1 MPAGDDSDDGEEEA
15 ALIKAMRA
23 QQRRLDARGATRRTA
38 DDDDLDASA
47 SDSDDEAAG
56 IRGSKKDDFYGDDD
70 VDHEGQSDE
79 EERADEE
86 REARR
91 LQRAAADGMD
101 AGDFDAFSDE
111 SDEDDDASDSERE
124 TLGAKA
130 RALANQ
136 GAEKKK
142 EKKEKK
148 SAKNEGAAVESLGR
162 DAVAAAASDAV
173 ASDAPELIAL
183 TKELT
188 KTLDEITQSVEPV
201 IAAARAGELAT
212 AEGIS
217 YLDAKHLLMLSYC
230 INIVFY
236 LLLKSEGRSVRD
248 HPVVLRLVEIRAY
261 LEKLRPIDRKLKY
274 QIDKLLKMADGPRK
288 DKSLGEGEDEDEDD
302 PLRFRPNPDALV
314 GKADEEDAGD
324 AGGAYRPPK
333 MVPTA
338 MDDFEEGG
346 KSAKQK
352 RKEKEA
358 RRRASRSAL
367 IKVRLSRFRRNVA
380 RLVFWFGFFP
390 VESAT
395 KRRAFRFATQ
405 LPRSSARFRRRAA
418 PWRSKATISRGTE
431 RTYQILGRVPPSTPW
446 ATIQSRAGQ
455 SFFFFFFF
463 FSSTTTRGYVPPRDA
478 RSPLSPRLFLPR
490 RLASVNIPYIRQEL
504 AQELGEAPEEL
515 GGDVGDTSSAF
526 AKREFA
532 RMEARAKI
540 EEDLFT
546 RVPLSKTERRR
557 AKATTRSMNS
567 LANVGDFG
575 DDVADLVEVA
585 EELEGQ
591 RGKRQRLV
599 DSVTLASG
607 SEARKNQK
615 PVSGEQ
621 DVPLRDSLG
630 VRVPRFF
637 SPASSLVFL
646 FFYASSEDA
655 FLFPNR
661 PALVDAPRPR
671 AFGNAS
677 FEASMTVLRGH
688 SASKMMPDGPTR
700 SPKFGGRGESPPPAS
715 KTLARRRAETP
726 PNMPSSVSSPRGT
739 VSDPHALVYLSFF
752 SLKRDTRRT
761 GPPQQVRA
769 RREQET
775 RRARRG
781 RERHVRRRA
790 PTTRGGGR
798 GVRRRRRGA
807 RRAPRGE
814 GGEVPPRRRYRG
826 GDGGGDGR
834 GREARRGR
842 EDHGQ
847 SRAHAAPEQGPQ
859 EPAQAPARQIRKG
872 GRAPEGPGS
881 VDARGPR
888 RVRGRGERDQDQR
901 HQVAQVW
908 RVMTTAARVVCFS
921 FFVMMT
927 TCRVFVSSRVSRLAS
942 RRDRLVA
949 LVAVSSARRE
959 GLALSFAF
967 S

>member
-1 MPAGDDSDDGEEEA
+1 MAKGTTPKRATRASARNKGGHESWMDDEVDEHHRSRDKISLDPDADSDDDDDAFDEGAGVMDIEADDDSDEDDDSDDEEDDEDEDDEDDEEDDEDDADVPAGDDSDDGEEEA

-142 EKKEKK
+142 EKKGKK

-261 LEKLRPIDRKLKY
+261 LEKLRPIDKKLKY
-274 QIDKLLKMADGPRK
+274 QIDKLLKMADGPRNEK
-288 DKSLGEGEDEDEDD
+288 GLGEGEDEDEDD
-302 PLRFRPNPDALV
+302 PLRFKPNPDALV
-314 GKADEEDAGD
+314 GKTDEEEGVN

-367 IKVRLSRFRRNVA
+367 IKVRRMTTFPPTNIP
-380 RLVFWFGFFP
+380 RLVFGLGFFLP
-390 VESAT
+390 LNFLGL
-395 KRRAFRFATQ
+395 RRAFVGTPLHGDRRRPFLVAH
-405 LPRSSARFRRRAA
+405 SARTKSWAGYRPPRRGRLSNQELDSLSFSFSFRRRRKRRRFAH
-418 PWRSKATISRGTE
+418 
-431 RTYQILGRVPPSTPW
+431 
-446 ATIQSRAGQ
+446 
-455 SFFFFFFF
+455 
-463 FSSTTTRGYVPPRDA
+463 
-478 RSPLSPRLFLPR
+478 RSPRHLPR
-490 RLASVNIPYIRQEL
+490 RLASV
-504 AQELGEAPEEL
+504 
-515 GGDVGDTSSAF
+515 T
-526 AKREFA
+526 
-532 RMEARAKI
+532 
-540 EEDLFT
+540 
-546 RVPLSKTERRR
+546 KT
-557 AKATTRSMNS
+557 
-567 LANVGDFG
+567 
-575 DDVADLVEVA
+575 
-585 EELEGQ
+585 
-591 RGKRQRLV
+591 
-599 DSVTLASG
+599 
-607 SEARKNQK
+607 
-615 PVSGEQ
+615 
-621 DVPLRDSLG
+621 
-630 VRVPRFF
+630 
-637 SPASSLVFL
+637 
-646 FFYASSEDA
+646 
-655 FLFPNR
+655 
-661 PALVDAPRPR
+661 
-671 AFGNAS
+671 
-677 FEASMTVLRGH
+677 
-688 SASKMMPDGPTR
+688 
-700 SPKFGGRGESPPPAS
+700 
-715 KTLARRRAETP
+715 
-726 PNMPSSVSSPRGT
+726 
-739 VSDPHALVYLSFF
+739 
-752 SLKRDTRRT
+752 
-761 GPPQQVRA
+761 
-769 RREQET
+769 
-775 RRARRG
+775 
-781 RERHVRRRA
+781 
-790 PTTRGGGR
+790 
-798 GVRRRRRGA
+798 
-807 RRAPRGE
+807 
-814 GGEVPPRRRYRG
+814 
-826 GDGGGDGR
+826 
-834 GREARRGR
+834 
-842 EDHGQ
+842 
-847 SRAHAAPEQGPQ
+847 
-859 EPAQAPARQIRKG
+859 
-872 GRAPEGPGS
+872 
-881 VDARGPR
+881 
-888 RVRGRGERDQDQR
+888 
-901 HQVAQVW
+901 
-908 RVMTTAARVVCFS
+908 
-921 FFVMMT
+921 
-927 TCRVFVSSRVSRLAS
+927 
-942 RRDRLVA
+942 
-949 LVAVSSARRE
+949 
-959 GLALSFAF
+959 
-967 S
+967 

>member
-1 MPAGDDSDDGEEEA
+1 MAKGTTPKRATRASARNKGGHESWMDDEVDEHHRSRDKISLDPDADSDDDDDAFDEGAGVMDIEADDDSDEDDDSDDDEDDEDEDDEDDEEDDEDDADVPAGDDSDDGEEEA

-91 LQRAAADGMD
+91 LQRAAADDMD

-261 LEKLRPIDRKLKY
+261 LEKLRPIDKKLKY
-274 QIDKLLKMADGPRK
+274 QIDKLLKMADGGARNEK
-288 DKSLGEGEDEDEDD
+288 GLGEGEDGDEDD
-302 PLRFRPNPDALV
+302 PLRFKPNPDALV
-314 GKADEEDAGD
+314 GKTDEEEGVN

-367 IKVRLSRFRRNVA
+367 IKVRPYEHFADEHSGMVWF
-380 RLVFWFGFFP
+380 LVWVFFCH
-390 VESAT
+390 S
-395 KRRAFRFATQ
+395 
-405 LPRSSARFRRRAA
+405 
-418 PWRSKATISRGTE
+418 
-431 RTYQILGRVPPSTPW
+431 
-446 ATIQSRAGQ
+446 
-455 SFFFFFFF
+455 
-463 FSSTTTRGYVPPRDA
+463 
-478 RSPLSPRLFLPR
+478 
-490 RLASVNIPYIRQEL
+490 
-504 AQELGEAPEEL
+504 
-515 GGDVGDTSSAF
+515 TSS
-526 AKREFA
+526 
-532 RMEARAKI
+532 
-540 EEDLFT
+540 
-546 RVPLSKTERRR
+546 V
-557 AKATTRSMNS
+557 
-567 LANVGDFG
+567 FG
-575 DDVADLVEVA
+575 
-585 EELEGQ
+585 
-591 RGKRQRLV
+591 
-599 DSVTLASG
+599 
-607 SEARKNQK
+607 
-615 PVSGEQ
+615 
-621 DVPLRDSLG
+621 
-630 VRVPRFF
+630 
-637 SPASSLVFL
+637 
-646 FFYASSEDA
+646 
-655 FLFPNR
+655 
-661 PALVDAPRPR
+661 AL
-671 AFGNAS
+671 
-677 FEASMTVLRGH
+677 
-688 SASKMMPDGPTR
+688 
-700 SPKFGGRGESPPPAS
+700 
-715 KTLARRRAETP
+715 
-726 PNMPSSVSSPRGT
+726 
-739 VSDPHALVYLSFF
+739 
-752 SLKRDTRRT
+752 
-761 GPPQQVRA
+761 
-769 RREQET
+769 
-775 RRARRG
+775 
-781 RERHVRRRA
+781 
-790 PTTRGGGR
+790 
-798 GVRRRRRGA
+798 
-807 RRAPRGE
+807 
-814 GGEVPPRRRYRG
+814 
-826 GDGGGDGR
+826 
-834 GREARRGR
+834 
-842 EDHGQ
+842 
-847 SRAHAAPEQGPQ
+847 
-859 EPAQAPARQIRKG
+859 
-872 GRAPEGPGS
+872 
-881 VDARGPR
+881 
-888 RVRGRGERDQDQR
+888 
-901 HQVAQVW
+901 
-908 RVMTTAARVVCFS
+908 
-921 FFVMMT
+921 
-927 TCRVFVSSRVSRLAS
+927 
-942 RRDRLVA
+942 
-949 LVAVSSARRE
+949 SSARRSMEIE
-959 GLALSFAF
+959 GDHFLWHTKHVPNLGQGTALHAVGDYPIKSWTVFLFPFLFLFVKDESGDVLLTALPF
-967 S
+967 TFRDDSLP

>member
-1 MPAGDDSDDGEEEA
+1 MDDEVDEHHRSRDKISLDPDADSDDDDDAFDEGAGVMDIEADDDSDEDDDSDDEEDDEDEDDEDDEEDDEDDADVPAGDDSDDGEEEA

-91 LQRAAADGMD
+91 LQRAAADDMD

-261 LEKLRPIDRKLKY
+261 LEKLRPIDKKLKY
-274 QIDKLLKMADGPRK
+274 QIDKLLKMADGPRNEK
-288 DKSLGEGEDEDEDD
+288 GLGEGEDGDEDD
-302 PLRFRPNPDALV
+302 PLRFKPNPDALV
-314 GKADEEDAGD
+314 GKTDEEEGVN

-367 IKVRLSRFRRNVA
+367 IKVRRQKEHFRRTFRVWF
-380 RLVFWFGFFP
+380 LVF
-390 VESAT
+390 
-395 KRRAFRFATQ
+395 FATQ

-418 PWRSKATISRGTE
+418 PWRSKATISRGTQ

-455 SFFFFFFF
+455 SFSLFFF
-463 FSSTTTRGYVPPRDA
+463 FSLFDESVDFA
-478 RSPLSPRLFLPR
+478 HRSPLDLPR
-490 RLASVNIPYIRQEL
+490 RLASV
-504 AQELGEAPEEL
+504 
-515 GGDVGDTSSAF
+515 T
-526 AKREFA
+526 
-532 RMEARAKI
+532 
-540 EEDLFT
+540 
-546 RVPLSKTERRR
+546 KT
-557 AKATTRSMNS
+557 
-567 LANVGDFG
+567 
-575 DDVADLVEVA
+575 
-585 EELEGQ
+585 
-591 RGKRQRLV
+591 
-599 DSVTLASG
+599 
-607 SEARKNQK
+607 
-615 PVSGEQ
+615 
-621 DVPLRDSLG
+621 
-630 VRVPRFF
+630 
-637 SPASSLVFL
+637 
-646 FFYASSEDA
+646 
-655 FLFPNR
+655 
-661 PALVDAPRPR
+661 
-671 AFGNAS
+671 
-677 FEASMTVLRGH
+677 
-688 SASKMMPDGPTR
+688 
-700 SPKFGGRGESPPPAS
+700 
-715 KTLARRRAETP
+715 
-726 PNMPSSVSSPRGT
+726 
-739 VSDPHALVYLSFF
+739 
-752 SLKRDTRRT
+752 
-761 GPPQQVRA
+761 
-769 RREQET
+769 
-775 RRARRG
+775 
-781 RERHVRRRA
+781 
-790 PTTRGGGR
+790 
-798 GVRRRRRGA
+798 
-807 RRAPRGE
+807 
-814 GGEVPPRRRYRG
+814 
-826 GDGGGDGR
+826 
-834 GREARRGR
+834 
-842 EDHGQ
+842 
-847 SRAHAAPEQGPQ
+847 
-859 EPAQAPARQIRKG
+859 
-872 GRAPEGPGS
+872 
-881 VDARGPR
+881 
-888 RVRGRGERDQDQR
+888 
-901 HQVAQVW
+901 
-908 RVMTTAARVVCFS
+908 
-921 FFVMMT
+921 
-927 TCRVFVSSRVSRLAS
+927 
-942 RRDRLVA
+942 
-949 LVAVSSARRE
+949 
-959 GLALSFAF
+959 
-967 S
+967 